1 MVSQHVKLLTE
12 HMGKDTENHSVAEPE
27 QARTLLKGGHYDILH
42 LHGCWRNSSWGIV
55 NLAFRQGARLVV
67 TPHGGLEPWVR
78 EERRFKEKLPKR
90 LLYQRSIIKRA
101 YAIIIQG
108 SMEQE
113 CMEQLAWNS
122 RFIIIRNAVITS
134 STTPQEMAHQTS
146 NLYRK
151 ILDSNP
157 LELMTDDTC
166 NVLKAILSAGI
177 TGDRRWIYDGLT
189 ATMSPTKSMSPAAL
203 SLPIPTKLP
212 TDQWRLLLCY
222 GHQEQVTDTLKKGIR
237 VLKMEAPDIDAS
249 QIDYFVP
256 DGFQQAE
263 SIQQTIGY
271 EFASENDRLMATF
284 RYLRQLTSNGQL
296 GIKHLV
302 ELNREL
308 REHGCEEEELRD
320 DLQEH
325 RLLPLASRLM
335 QLMDDLTGLTEG
347 FMPVTP
353 IDDRITRRLRRA
365 LDHHLRI

>member
-1 MVSQHVKLLTE
+1 MRILHYYDKADDMISQHVKMLTD
-12 HMGKDTENHSVAEPE
+12 HMGHDTENHAVAEAE
-27 QARTLLKGGHYDILH
+27 QARTLIRGGHYDILH

-78 EERRFKEKLPKR
+78 QEGRFKEKLPKQ
-90 LLYQRSIIKRA
+90 LIYQRSIIKRA

-113 CMEQLAWNS
+113 CLQQLAWNT
-122 RFIIIRNAVITS
+122 RTLIIRNAVITNT
-134 STTPQEMAHQTS
+134 TTPQEMGQQTCQ
-146 NLYRK
+146 LYRK

-157 LELMTDDTC
+157 LELMTDDTR
-166 NVLKAILSAGI
+166 NLLKALLSAGI
-177 TGDRRWIYDGLT
+177 TGDKRWVHLT
-189 ATMSPTKSMSPAAL
+189 TPTV
-203 SLPIPTKLP
+203 LP

-222 GHQEQVTDTLKKGIR
+222 GHQEQVTETLKKGIR
-237 VLKMEAPDIDAS
+237 VLQLEAPDIDAS
-249 QIDYFVP
+249 QIDYFLP

-284 RYLRQLTSNGQL
+284 RYLRQLVSNGQL
-296 GIKHLV
+296 GVKHLV

-308 REHGCEEEELRD
+308 REHGCEEEALAD
-320 DLQEH
+320 DLQE
-325 RLLPLASRLM
+325 RYLLPLASRLM

-347 FMPVTP
+347 FMPVVSVN
-353 IDDRITRRLRRA
+353 DRTTRRLRRA
-365 LDHHLRI
+365 LEHHLRI